1 MFKKD
6 DHCMTIRIGEELPE
20 EQQQLLWGILESF
33 VNSKKIDQIDR
44 LQIFKLSV
52 INVNGNTMQQV
63 THIQEHASF
72 VEKNIFAVAKPIKA
86 TVFAYLEEG
95 QTNLM

>member
-20 EQQQLLWGILESF
+20 EQQQLLWDILESF
-33 VNSKKIDQIDR
+33 VNSNKLNQVDR
-44 LQIFKLSV
+44 LQIFKLSA

-72 VEKNIFAVAKPIKA
+72 VEKNIFAVAKPIE
-86 TVFAYLEEG
+86 TIVFVYIE
-95 QTNLM
+95 